1 MQKIIDYRFQS
12 DSGVSAPG
20 FKINYYF
27 HNDTDDMTN
36 KGSTIL
42 HTYLGGVQYHTNFL
56 QLGLQPLSWEHVE
69 ECLIP

>member
-12 DSGVSAPG
+12 DSGVNAPG

-36 KGSTIL
+36 KGS
-42 HTYLGGVQYHTNFL
+42 
-56 QLGLQPLSWEHVE
+56 QLFYTLIWVEYSIIQTFYSWDFNLCHGSMWRSV
-69 ECLIP
+69 